1 MLTYAIGFIQ
11 NVQFACFAI
20 VFLAM
25 VLVERDNR
33 SFRWFAYAYLSGVAG
48 GAFQYAD
55 RLLPIWLSIP
65 VLYLAA
71 PVGYA
76 CIHAGIVEFL
86 GRGRR
91 TRVVSLLLIFGSLP
105 CYVGWALA
113 VRHSF
118 LPYMDWVAT
127 LQDFSLAVQTACSTG
142 VLLLA
147 RDQETA
153 WPRRVMGAFLG
164 FYSAV
169 EFARVVVFFVT
180 GHIPGH
186 VAPWVEVASG
196 IVYVVSC
203 SVLPLNFIWMQ
214 NARLY
219 AHMGRQM
226 TTDVLTDL
234 LNRRGLEAAGEA
246 EVTRY
251 LRERHEFTIALMDI
265 DHFKRLNDTHGH
277 AAGDAV
283 LRKMAALVRKQ
294 VRKTDVV
301 GRLGGEEFV
310 LLLPSTPIFAATRL
324 VEHLRG
330 SIEAELFSTDAAE
343 MKITASFGVAT
354 TAGRRDLT
362 WPQLLNEAD
371 QALYAAKRDGRN
383 LSRLY
388 RPGFGTT
395 EKETPVQTLLDR

>member
-25 VLVERDNR
+25 VLLERDNR

-55 RLLPIWLSIP
+55 RLLPIWLSLP
-65 VLYLAA
+65 VLYMAA
-71 PVGYA
+71 PAGYA
-76 CIHAGIVEFL
+76 CINAGVVEFL

-91 TRVVSLLLIFGSLP
+91 TRVISLLLIFGSLP
-105 CYVGWALA
+105 FYIGWALA

-118 LPYMDWVAT
+118 LPYMDWIAT
-127 LQDFSLAVQTACSTG
+127 LEDITLAIQTAITTA
-142 VLLLA
+142 VLCVA
-147 RDQETA
+147 RDTETV

-180 GHIPGH
+180 GHIPGQ

-226 TTDVLTDL
+226 TTDVLTDV

-251 LRERHEFTIALMDI
+251 LRDRREFTIAILDI

-277 AAGDAV
+277 ATGDAV
-283 LRKMAALVRKQ
+283 LQRTTGMVRQ
-294 VRKTDVV
+294 MVRKTDVV

-310 LLLPSTPIFAATRL
+310 LLLPSTPIFAAVRL
-324 VEHLRG
+324 IEHVRA
-330 SIEAELFSTDAAE
+330 SIEAEVIATDGAE
-343 MKITASFGVAT
+343 VSITASFGLAT
-354 TAGRRDLT
+354 TSGRRDLT

-383 LSRLY
+383 VARLY
-388 RPGFGTT
+388 RPGIGITAS
-395 EKETPVQTLLDR
+395 EALTPVLGR